1 MEATLQSPFGQTV
14 LEPGVVTIGSTPDS
28 RVVLHDARVS
38 PHHAVVRSTEQ
49 GYTITD
55 WGSSEGTFVNN
66 GRLEPFV
73 PHLLTAGDQI
83 RIGETVFTY
92 EAHEGPA
99 LVAGQ
104 GSSLEGKPTVL
115 AAPPGHTAS
124 GAGTQPPSALLAHA
138 PSQQPDVSM
147 DSKVEPEPLT
157 GEVARPS
164 KPVMDHCPQCHAD
177 LPAGAHFC
185 SKCGFPGV
193 SEAEPGDE
201 ASANQVTALIP
212 APSQQPDILP
222 APLAANLVS
231 EATPLQLPSA
241 PPVQPKQPPSK
252 GKRWKMPR
260 RWRLLALIALLILVI
275 GGSMPFFVPWLHS
288 VLPAARAT
296 VTITPVSQQM
306 YQVYNIAAVK
316 GTPDPSQHQVP
327 LQMRLI
333 SYTTPESSLKVAATG
348 QGTEGV
354 TEATGTLTFS
364 QATANFVI
372 YAQSFTGNGGVG
384 LAIDTSFTI
393 NPGQTITLPA
403 HADQPGTIGNVPV
416 DYTNYTSNLA
426 PGPGQPS
433 IGSIHVENTVAFT
446 GGQDR
451 SYTFVQQ
458 SDIDDATNTL
468 VAQLTSDAQTSM
480 QQQLHTNEAFA
491 DNGMQCTP
499 HTKAN
504 HQANDRASDVTVT
517 ASVTCKAEAY
527 DVQAARS
534 MAADWLKS
542 DATSQLGT
550 HYALVGD
557 MVIGTPQVSTPDEH
571 GTVTI
576 AFVAQGTWTYQFSET
591 QKQQLAQLIAGK
603 PLADARA
610 LLLKQAGIK
619 KIGIISA
626 GGWGSALPTSP
637 NDIKFN
643 VLTVPGLQATS

>member
-28 RVVLHDARVS
+28 RVVLHDVKVS

-83 RIGETVFTY
+83 RIGETVLTY
-92 EAHEGPA
+92 EAHEGSA

-104 GSSLEGKPTVL
+104 GSSLEDKPTVL

-138 PSQQPDVSM
+138 PSQQPDVPM
-147 DSKVEPEPLT
+147 DMKVEPEPLS
-157 GEVARPS
+157 GEVASPGE
-164 KPVMDHCPQCHAD
+164 PITHHCPQCNAE
-177 LPAGAHFC
+177 LPEGAHFC
-185 SKCGFPGV
+185 GKCGFSGVNEAGPG
-193 SEAEPGDE
+193 EE
-201 ASANQVTALIP
+201 ASTNQVSALIP
-212 APSQQPDILP
+212 APSQQPDVLLGASEGIP
-222 APLAANLVS
+222 AY
-231 EATPLQLPSA
+231 EAPPLQLPSA

-252 GKRWKMPR
+252 GRQWKMPR

-306 YQVYNIAAVK
+306 YQVYDIAAVK

-333 SYTTPESSLKVAATG
+333 SYTTPESSLQVAATG

-364 QATANFVI
+364 QSTGNFTI
-372 YAQSFTGNGGVG
+372 YAQTFSDNSGIGLTIDSSFN
-384 LAIDTSFTI
+384 LS
-393 NPGQTITLPA
+393 PGQTVTMFA
-403 HADQPGTIGNVPV
+403 HASVPGTVGNVPV
-416 DYTNYTSNLA
+416 DDINGTFNGTAGGTIY
-426 PGPGQPS
+426 
-433 IGSIHVENTVAFT
+433 IENTSPFT
-446 GGQDR
+446 GGTDR
-451 SYTFVQQ
+451 SYSVVQQ

-468 VAQLTSDAQTSM
+468 VTQLTSDAQAPM

-517 ASVTCKAEAY
+517 VSLTCKAEAY

-534 MAADWLKS
+534 MATDWFKS

-557 MVIGTPQVSTPDEH
+557 MVIGTPQVLTPDVH

-576 AFVAQGTWTYQFSET
+576 VFVAQGTWTYQFSET

-610 LLLKQAGIK
+610 LLLKQAGVK
-619 KIGIISA
+619 KIGIITA

-643 VLTVPGLQATS
+643 VLTVQGLQATS